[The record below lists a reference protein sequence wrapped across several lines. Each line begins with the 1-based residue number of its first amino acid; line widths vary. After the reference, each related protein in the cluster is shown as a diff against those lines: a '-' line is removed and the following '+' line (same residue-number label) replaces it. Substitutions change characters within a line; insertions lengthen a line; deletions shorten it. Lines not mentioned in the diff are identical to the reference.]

1 MKIRDGLNSS
11 ANVAE
16 VTSGEQKKTSDVT
29 SSAFQSRLRRIEG
42 QNVEER
48 IKYLVN
54 KITEQGEKLGQK
66 VDVRELKI
74 YKKLI
79 SEFLDETLSNSRKF
93 SKESFIDRRGRYRVY
108 ATIKKI
114 NSELDE
120 LTKDVLSTE
129 KDNLRILQ
137 RIEDIRGLIFDITL

>member
-11 ANVAE
+11 ASIAE
-16 VTSGEQKKTSDVT
+16 VTSSEQKRPSGVN
-29 SSAFQSRLRRIEG
+29 SNAFQSQLKRIEG

-48 IKYLVN
+48 IKYLID
-54 KITEQGEKLGQK
+54 KITEQGERLGKK

-79 SEFLDETLSNSRKF
+79 SEFLTETTSNSQKF

-114 NSELDE
+114 NTELDE
-120 LTKDVLSTE
+120 LTKEVLNTE
-129 KDNLRILQ
+129 KDNLKILQ
-137 RIEDIRGLIFDITL
+137 KIEDIRGLILDIIL

>member
-1 MKIRDGLNSS
+1 MKIRDGLKSS
-11 ANVAE
+11 TSIAE
-16 VTSGEQKKTSDVT
+16 VTSNEQKKPSGVKSNT
-29 SSAFQSRLRRIEG
+29 FQSQLKRIEG

-48 IKYLVN
+48 IKYLVD
-54 KITEQGEKLGQK
+54 KITEQGEKLAKK

-79 SEFLDETLSNSRKF
+79 SEFLEETLSNSRKF
-93 SKESFIDRRGRYRVY
+93 SKESHIDRRGRYRVY

-129 KDNLRILQ
+129 RDNLRILQ
-137 RIEDIRGLIFDITL
+137 RIEDIRGLILDITL